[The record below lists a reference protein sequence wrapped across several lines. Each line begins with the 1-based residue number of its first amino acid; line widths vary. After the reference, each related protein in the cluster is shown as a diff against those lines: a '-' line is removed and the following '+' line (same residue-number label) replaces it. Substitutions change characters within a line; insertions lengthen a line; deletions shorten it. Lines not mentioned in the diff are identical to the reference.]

1 MSHFNQ
7 FPDQFPDQS
16 LFTDIEPSQQTEFC
30 GGYSSRSR
38 TSRAGVRSSATSTKM
53 SSSVSG
59 DRRGGGFSFDL
70 NSYIFGIGAAYLF
83 GNPGITAEEMQFAWQ
98 NSFKFW

>member
-1 MSHFNQ
+1 
-7 FPDQFPDQS
+7 
-16 LFTDIEPSQQTEFC
+16 
-30 GGYSSRSR
+30 
-38 TSRAGVRSSATSTKM
+38 M
-53 SSSVSG
+53 SSSASG